1 MDQGRTSL
9 SQVASLLKTEY
20 HFFEDIQTGQS
31 YVAYDDYRVPDSA
44 HPYIGFI
51 TPTIQLVP
59 QKGKRLQ
66 HAVNS
71 EAHLS
76 RRMTPSS
83 DNIKPD
89 DPKDL
94 SNCEQAVTPTCIR
107 ALYQIPQPSN

>member
-9 SQVASLLKTEY
+9 SQVASLY

-31 YVAYDDYRVPDSA
+31 YVAYDDFRVPDSA
-44 HPYIGFI
+44 HPYIDFI

-89 DPKDL
+89 NPEDL
-94 SNCEQAVTPTCIR
+94 SNCEQAVTPTCIC